1 MIANA
6 FTGKARQ
13 PTDSE
18 VAAELGPAKANWD
31 RLLTGLAQDCDL
43 TTREWNSSS
52 RKAGWSLRLKRGDRK
67 IVYLSP
73 GHGVFMA
80 SFALGDR
87 AVQEAHRSKLPQEVI
102 EIIDTAKHYAEGTA
116 VRLEVKRPQDIAA
129 VIQLAA
135 IKLAN

>member
-6 FTGKARQ
+6 FTGKANE
-13 PTDSE
+13 PTE
-18 VAAELGPAKANWD
+18 PELVAELGPAKAIWD

-52 RKAGWSLRLKRGDRK
+52 RKAGWSLRLKRGDRN

-73 GHGVFMA
+73 GHGGFMA
-80 SFALGDR
+80 SFALSDR
-87 AVQEAHRSKLPQEVI
+87 AVRAAHRSQLPPQVI

-116 VRLEVKRPQDIAA
+116 VRLEVSKLRDIAA
-129 VIQLAA
+129 VIKLAA
-135 IKLAN
+135 IKLEN